1 MDVTKSIFEGL
12 DWFVLGLYFAILVGV
27 AVWVALQRNKN
38 TEDYFLAGRNV
49 GWFVIGASIFASN
62 IGSEHVVGLAGTGFS
77 SGTPLAHYELHAWI
91 VLLLG
96 WLFLP
101 FYIRSGAFTMPE
113 FLEKRFD
120 SRSRWFLSVFSLFA
134 YVLTKVSVTI
144 YAGGIVVSELLNL
157 DFWVGAIGIVVFT
170 GIYTIIGG
178 LKAVVYTETL
188 QTIVLILGSVIIT
201 FLGFQEVGGW
211 DELTKTVTE
220 VSPDHFNMWRPWD
233 DPDFPWAGLLFGGTI
248 VGIWYWC
255 TDQYIV
261 QRTLAA
267 NNITIGRRGAIF
279 GAYLKLLP
287 ILIFLVPGIIA
298 YALTIQ
304 NPEIYSVIDPV
315 TGVERADRA
324 FPMLVTTLLP
334 VGLKGLVAGGL
345 MAALMSSLASVFNSC
360 STIFTIDIYKQISP
374 EKSEQFLV
382 NVGKIATVVIVVLGI
397 AWIPIMEKIGG
408 GVMYQYLQNVQAY
421 IAPPVTTVFLLGII
435 WKRVNAQAAI
445 VTLFS
450 GLFLLI
456 LRLGS
461 EIATNEGII
470 ESGFLYDFASVNFS
484 YMAIWM
490 FIFSVA
496 LCISTSLLT
505 SEPDYKKIQG
515 LSYGTL
521 TSSDRIS
528 SEKSYTTIDVVL
540 SIVLVLIVI
549 GILIFFSPI
558 FFDLKFNKL
567 IIFFFFYILPVLSGS
582 SIL

>member
-1 MDVTKSIFEGL
+1 MNSSSIFQTL
-12 DWFVLGLYFAILVGV
+12 DWIVLGIYFLILIVV

-101 FYIRSGAFTMPE
+101 FYMRSGAFTMPE

-157 DFWVGAIGIVVFT
+157 DFWIGAIGIVVFT

-188 QTIVLILGSVIIT
+188 QTVVLILGSVIIT
-201 FLGFQEVGGW
+201 YLGFQEVGGW
-211 DELTKTVTE
+211 NELTKTVTE
-220 VSPDHFNMWRPWD
+220 VSPDHFNMWRPMN
-233 DPDFPWAGLLFGGTI
+233 DPDFPWTGLLIGGTI

-267 NNITIGRRGAIF
+267 NNIMIGRRGAIF

-287 ILIFLVPGIIA
+287 ILIFLIPGIIA
-298 YALTIQ
+298 YALTLQ
-304 NPEIYSVIDPV
+304 NPEMFNVIDSN
-315 TGVERADRA
+315 GIERADRA

-334 VGLKGLVAGGL
+334 VGIKGLVAGGL

-360 STIFTIDIYKQISP
+360 STIFTIDIYKKIKP
-374 EKSEQFLV
+374 EKSEKYLV
-382 NVGKIATVVIVVLGI
+382 NIGKIATLVIVVLGI

-421 IAPPVTTVFLLGII
+421 IGPPVTAVFLLGIL
-435 WKRVNAQAAI
+435 WKRINAQASI
-445 VTLFS
+445 VTLS
-450 GLFLLI
+450 AGLVLLI
-456 LRLGS
+456 VRLGS
-461 EIATNEGII
+461 EIYFQSEISSGIVVDSVFFEFATI
-470 ESGFLYDFASVNFS
+470 NFS
-484 YMAIWM
+484 HMAI
-490 FIFSVA
+490 FIFVFSA
-496 LCISTSLLT
+496 LLCVTVSILT
-505 SEPDYKKIQG
+505 DEPDYSRIKG
-515 LSYGTL
+515 LSFGT
-521 TSSDRIS
+521 TTREMIS
-528 SEKSYTTIDVVL
+528 KEKSYTNFDIIFSVL
-540 SIVLVLIVI
+540 LVLLVI
-549 GILIFFSPI
+549 GILVFFSPI
-558 FFDLKFNKL
+558 FF
-567 IIFFFFYILPVLSGS
+567 
-582 SIL
+582 

>member
-1 MDVTKSIFEGL
+1 MNSSSIFQTL
-12 DWFVLGLYFAILVGV
+12 DWVVLGIYFLILIVV

-101 FYIRSGAFTMPE
+101 FYMRSGAFTMPE

-157 DFWVGAIGIVVFT
+157 DFWIGAIGIVVFT

-188 QTIVLILGSVIIT
+188 QTVVLILGSVIIT
-201 FLGFQEVGGW
+201 YLGFQEVGGW
-211 DELTKTVTE
+211 NELTKTVTD
-220 VSPDHFNMWRPWD
+220 VSPDHFNMWRPIN
-233 DPDFPWAGLLFGGTI
+233 DPDFPWTGLLIGGTI

-267 NNITIGRRGAIF
+267 NNIMIGRRGAIF

-287 ILIFLVPGIIA
+287 ILIFLIPGIIA

-304 NPEIYSVIDPV
+304 NPEMFNVIDSN
-315 TGVERADRA
+315 GIERADRA

-334 VGLKGLVAGGL
+334 VGIKGLVAGGL

-360 STIFTIDIYKQISP
+360 STIFTIDIYKKIKP
-374 EKSEQFLV
+374 EKSEKYLV
-382 NVGKIATVVIVVLGI
+382 NIGKIATLVIVVLGI

-421 IAPPVTTVFLLGII
+421 IGPPVTAVFLLGIL
-435 WKRVNAQAAI
+435 WKRINAQASI
-445 VTLFS
+445 VTLS
-450 GLFLLI
+450 AGLVLLI
-456 LRLGS
+456 VRLSS
-461 EIATNEGII
+461 EIYFQSEISSGIVVDNVFFEFATI
-470 ESGFLYDFASVNFS
+470 NFS
-484 YMAIWM
+484 HMAI
-490 FIFSVA
+490 FIFVFSA
-496 LCISTSLLT
+496 LLCVTVSILT
-505 SEPDYKKIQG
+505 DEPDYSRIKG
-515 LSYGTL
+515 LSFGT
-521 TSSDRIS
+521 TTREMIS
-528 SEKSYTTIDVVL
+528 KEKSYTNYDIIFSVL
-540 SIVLVLIVI
+540 LVLLVI
-549 GILIFFSPI
+549 GILVFFSPV
-558 FFDLKFNKL
+558 FF
-567 IIFFFFYILPVLSGS
+567 
-582 SIL
+582 

>member
-470 ESGFLYDFASVNFS
+470 KSGFLYDFASVNFS

-558 FFDLKFNKL
+558 FF
-567 IIFFFFYILPVLSGS
+567 
-582 SIL
+582 

>member
-382 NVGKIATVVIVVLGI
+382 NVGKMATVVIVVLGI

-461 EIATNEGII
+461 EIAKNEGII
-470 ESGFLYDFASVNFS
+470 ETGFLYDFASVNFS

-521 TSSDRIS
+521 TSSDKIS
-528 SEKSYTTIDVVL
+528 SEKSYNSIDVVL
-540 SIVLVLIVI
+540 SFVLVLIVI

-558 FFDLKFNKL
+558 FF
-567 IIFFFFYILPVLSGS
+567 
-582 SIL
+582 